1 LSDQEKLSDQETQEH
16 LMDDI
21 PDLYMIE
28 DLEQMR
34 TVADDLRRRIVDS
47 LAARAMTVTQLGDLL
62 GVAPA
67 KTHYHVRELERVGL
81 VKLVETRE
89 KGGVLEKYY
98 RTVAKVLAVSP
109 DVLKMIPPDESVALI
124 EGVMRSQT
132 ASYLEA
138 VRRTT
143 RAKSWEEDIII
154 FSTGSLWMTNDE
166 WRQAAQRIEALLL
179 PYRVARNVP
188 GEREIAIALMAHH
201 LENLT
206 ADGAERA
213 VEDLEPVAPV
223 APEARRP
230 DAAAMKPKRLR
241 FFAAGSATLHA
252 ADLET
257 AITRGGMLDI
267 FVLGDFAIAE
277 DVTPD
282 LAERAIGRFRS
293 RGTLSASPE
302 VRAVLRRK
310 EADMWKT

>member
-1 LSDQEKLSDQETQEH
+1 MGTPLE
-16 LMDDI
+16 DI

-28 DLEQMR
+28 NLEQMR

-47 LAARAMTVTQLGDLL
+47 LAARAMTVTQLGEQL

-98 RTVAKVLAVSP
+98 RTIAKVLAVSP
-109 DVLKMIPPDESVALI
+109 DLLKMVPADESVALI
-124 EGVMRSQT
+124 EGVMRSQN

-138 VRRTT
+138 VRRTMRT
-143 RAKSWEEDIII
+143 KRLGEDIII
-154 FSTGSLWMTNDE
+154 FTTGSLWMTNDE
-166 WRQAAQRIEALLL
+166 WRQAAQRFEALLL
-179 PYRVARNVP
+179 PYRTARNGP
-188 GEREIAIALMAHH
+188 GEREIAFTMMAHH
-201 LENLT
+201 LESPV

-213 VEDLEPVAPV
+213 AEDSEPVAAA
-223 APEARRP
+223 APEERSP

-241 FFAAGSATLHA
+241 FFAAGSAMLHA
-252 ADLET
+252 AELEN
-257 AITRGGMLDI
+257 AIARGGMLDI
-267 FVLGDFAIAE
+267 FVLGACAIAE